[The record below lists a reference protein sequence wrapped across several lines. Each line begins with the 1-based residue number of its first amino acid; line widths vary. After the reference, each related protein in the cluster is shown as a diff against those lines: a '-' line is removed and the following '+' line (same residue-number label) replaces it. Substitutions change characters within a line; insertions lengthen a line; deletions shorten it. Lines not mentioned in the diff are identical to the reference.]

1 MGLKMAL
8 SAINKDFE
16 TCEVICA
23 CFADIVG
30 VFISCRL
37 YAQLY
42 GSDIVNEGNAEVQDQ
57 VRKGVPDMLRDILDF
72 SFSASKF
79 VREGELGRWLKSLV
93 KDSKAK
99 FEGKAKTIRDHHER
113 LIKHADQAAHQEG
126 TIRSRTS
133 EKQMKQVLDILKG
146 MQDQLDEERKSSRKK
161 TFDGKFA
168 LLAHRHS
175 DIPRNSKRSL

>member
-1 MGLKMAL
+1 MGLKMTL

-57 VRKGVPDMLRDILDF
+57 VRKGVPDVLRDIL
-72 SFSASKF
+72 
-79 VREGELGRWLKSLV
+79 GELGRWLKSLV

-168 LLAHRHS
+168 LFAHRHS
-175 DIPRNSKRSL
+175 DIPRNSERSL

>member
-8 SAINKDFE
+8 NAINRDYE

-23 CFADIVG
+23 CFGDIVG

-42 GSDIVNEGNAEVQDQ
+42 GPDLFNEGIAEVQDQ

-79 VREGELGRWLKSLV
+79 VSQGELGRLVTSLL

-133 EKQMKQVLDILKG
+133 EKQMKQVLDTLKG
-146 MQDQLDEERKSSRKK
+146 MQDQLNEERKSLRKK

-168 LLAHRHS
+168 LLTHGHS
-175 DIPRNSKRSL
+175 DIPRNSKRYF